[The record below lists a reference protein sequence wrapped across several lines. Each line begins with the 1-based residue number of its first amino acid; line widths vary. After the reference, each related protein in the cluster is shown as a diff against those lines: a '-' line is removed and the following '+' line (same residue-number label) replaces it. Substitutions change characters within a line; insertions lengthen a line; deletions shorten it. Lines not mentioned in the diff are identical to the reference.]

1 VITPINAADTLS
13 SLKLQMEIRKTLSPN
28 KAVELLKKHGANVSV
43 EDAELILDFMNR
55 MAALTIK
62 NYQKTKR
69 TNNADQ
75 KAGRTA

>member
-1 VITPINAADTLS
+1 MITPINAADTLS

-28 KAVELLKKHGANVSV
+28 KAVELLKKHGTNLSV

-69 TNNADQ
+69 TYNEDQ
-75 KAGRTA
+75 KARRTA